1 MNNCAKIHIKKLFLT
16 LIVAFA
22 TVCGF
27 AQSINH
33 GRFNDYMFRGGDVV
47 LRGRFENYPQG
58 ETPQYVVA
66 NVMDYFSSQNQNQLL
81 KVNPDGTFCGA
92 VKLPHSQICFI
103 DASPHTII
111 TFLSVGDTLEWV
123 SKPDGSWMNDRSSM
137 FLELFT
143 ESLNAI
149 DKYYG
154 ISPYGDLSQPYMYS
168 KDGNRD
174 TIQWA
179 IERNID
185 IMELVIKDIR
195 RGRIELP
202 DSLSPLACEMV
213 KSNILFKGLSNIV
226 ELLET
231 WRFSSGSY
239 LVYDEKAG
247 EYEEVVKNTTAKPLD
262 LRRLRKFFIKHEK
275 DLFDNP
281 CVLFNSSTFWA
292 LFNSLRNT
300 IYAPLHHGK
309 TAYAPA
315 GAEQDVA
322 DYALWH
328 ILPREYRDGFLEKA
342 LPLSGDTLY
351 TQEEKIRQGFEKIHD
366 LYGISSSTFLSQMA
380 LTLYVF
386 GQHFEGV
393 DGDKYITEKAKAAM
407 PYITDPVVAHH
418 FLELYRKHVVAN
430 ESAVVLMLN
439 AFANEVAD
447 RVLSPY
453 KGNVMFLDFWSYGCG
468 PCRAGML
475 EQRELVEQLKGK
487 PVKFIYI
494 ASTEYDDV
502 EHSTQW
508 MREKGINGEALF
520 IDERD
525 WAALKGLFNFTG
537 TPHCVV
543 VDSRGFVHEVEYW
556 DIEKVKKKIA
566 ELID

>member
-1 MNNCAKIHIKKLFLT
+1 MKKLFLT
-16 LIVAFA
+16 LFLAFA
-22 TVCGF
+22 TVYCF
-27 AQSINH
+27 AQAIDH
-33 GRFNDYMFRGGDVV
+33 GQFNDYMFRGGDVV
-47 LRGRFENYPQG
+47 FKGRFENSSQS
-58 ETPQYVVA
+58 EMPQYVVA
-66 NVMDYFSSQNQNQLL
+66 NVMDYFSLQNQNQLV
-81 KVNPDGTFCGA
+81 KVNADGTFCGT

-111 TFLSVGDTLEWV
+111 PLLSVGDTLEAV
-123 SKPDGSWMNDRSSM
+123 FTPNDYVLNSRNNH
-137 FLELFT
+137 LADIFT
-143 ESLNAI
+143 ESQNEIYKRYA
-149 DKYYG
+149 D
-154 ISPYGDLSQPYMYS
+154 SPYGDLSQPYIYS

-185 IMELVIKDIR
+185 IMEQAIKDIR
-195 RGRIELP
+195 RGRIVLP

-231 WRFSSGSY
+231 WRFSSG
-239 LVYDEKAG
+239 
-247 EYEEVVKNTTAKPLD
+247 KPLD
-262 LRRLRKFFIKHEK
+262 LRKLKKFFKKYEK
-275 DLFDNP
+275 ELFDNP
-281 CVLFNSSTFWA
+281 CILYNSSTFWA

-300 IYAPLHHGK
+300 IYAPLYHGA
-309 TAYAPA
+309 TTYAPA

-351 TQEEKIRQGFEKIHD
+351 TQRDRIRQGFENIYD
-366 LYGISSSTFLSQMA
+366 MYGISSSTFLSQMA
-380 LTLYVF
+380 LTLYVY

-407 PYITDPVVAHH
+407 PFITHPVVAHH

-430 ESAVVLMLN
+430 ESAVIPMLN
-439 AFANEVAD
+439 AFANEVVD

-475 EQRELVEQLKGK
+475 EQRELVERMKGK

-508 MREKGINGEALF
+508 LKEKGINGEALF
-520 IDERD
+520 VDERD
-525 WAALKGLFNFTG
+525 WTALKGLFNFTG
-537 TPHCVV
+537 TPALVLI
-543 VDSRGFVHEVEYW
+543 DTNGFVHEASHDVNALEKE
-556 DIEKVKKKIA
+556 IE
-566 ELID
+566 ELLK

>member
-1 MNNCAKIHIKKLFLT
+1 MKKLILT
-16 LIVAFA
+16 LFLAFA

-27 AQSINH
+27 AQAIDH
-33 GRFNDYMFRGGDVV
+33 GQFNDYMFRGGDVV
-47 LRGRFENYPQG
+47 FKGRFENYSQS
-58 ETPQYVVA
+58 EMPQYVVA
-66 NVMDYFSSQNQNQLL
+66 NVMDYFSLQNQNQLV
-81 KVNPDGTFCGA
+81 KVNADGTFCGI

-103 DASPHTII
+103 DASPHTLIPL
-111 TFLSVGDTLEWV
+111 LSVGDTLEAV
-123 SKPDGSWMNDRSSM
+123 FTPNDYVLNSKNNYLADI
-137 FLELFT
+137 FT
-143 ESLNAI
+143 ESQNEI
-149 DKYYG
+149 NTYYG
-154 ISPYGDLSQPYMYS
+154 NSPYGDLSQPYVYS

-185 IMELVIKDIR
+185 IMEQTMKDIS
-195 RGRIELP
+195 RGKVELP

-213 KSNILFKGLSNIV
+213 KCNILFKGLSNIV
-226 ELLET
+226 ELLEA
-231 WRFSSGSY
+231 WRFSSG
-239 LVYDEKAG
+239 
-247 EYEEVVKNTTAKPLD
+247 KPLD
-262 LRRLRKFFIKHEK
+262 LRRLKKFFIKHEK

-281 CVLFNSSTFWA
+281 CILFNSSTFWA

-300 IYAPLHHGK
+300 IYAPLSHGA
-309 TAYAPA
+309 TTYAPA
-315 GAEQDVA
+315 GTEQDVA

-328 ILPREYRDGFLEKA
+328 ILPREYRDGFFEKA

-351 TQEEKIRQGFEKIHD
+351 TQRDRIRQGFEKIDD

-386 GQHFEGV
+386 GQHFDGV
-393 DGDKYITEKAKAAM
+393 DADKYITEKAKAAM
-407 PYITDPVVAHH
+407 PFITDPVVAHH
-418 FLELYRKHVVAN
+418 FLELYRKHVAAS
-430 ESAVVLMLN
+430 ESAVAPLLN

-475 EQRELVEQLKGK
+475 EQRELVERMKGK

-508 MREKGINGEALF
+508 LKEKGINGEALF
-520 IDERD
+520 VDERD
-525 WAALKGLFNFTG
+525 WTAFKGVFNFTG
-537 TPHCVV
+537 TPALVLI
-543 VDSRGFVHEVEYW
+543 DTNGFVHEASYDVNALE
-556 DIEKVKKKIA
+556 KKIE
-566 ELID
+566 ELLK

>member
-1 MNNCAKIHIKKLFLT
+1 MKKLFLT

-27 AQSINH
+27 AQVIDH
-33 GRFNDYMFRGGDVV
+33 GQFNDYMFRGGDVV
-47 LRGRFENYPQG
+47 FKGRFENYSQS
-58 ETPQYVVA
+58 EMPQYVVA
-66 NVMDYFSSQNQNQLL
+66 NVMDYFSLQNQNQLV
-81 KVNPDGTFCGA
+81 KVNADGTFCGT

-111 TFLSVGDTLEWV
+111 PLLSVGDTLEAV
-123 SKPDGSWMNDRSSM
+123 FTPNDYVLNSRNNH
-137 FLELFT
+137 LADIFT
-143 ESLNAI
+143 ESLNEVYKRYA
-149 DKYYG
+149 D
-154 ISPYGDLSQPYMYS
+154 SPYGDLSQPYIYS

-185 IMELVIKDIR
+185 IMEQAIKDIR
-195 RGRIELP
+195 RDRIMLP

-213 KSNILFKGLSNIV
+213 KSDILFKGLSNIV

-231 WRFSSGSY
+231 WRFSSG
-239 LVYDEKAG
+239 
-247 EYEEVVKNTTAKPLD
+247 KPLD
-262 LRRLRKFFIKHEK
+262 LRKLKKFFIKHEK

-300 IYAPLHHGK
+300 VYAPLYHGA
-309 TAYAPA
+309 TTYAPA
-315 GAEQDVA
+315 GTEQDVA

-342 LPLSGDTLY
+342 LPLSGDTLC
-351 TQEEKIRQGFEKIHD
+351 TQEDRIRQGFENIYD
-366 LYGISSSTFLSQMA
+366 MYGISSSTFLSQMA

-386 GQHFEGV
+386 GQHFDGV
-393 DGDKYITEKAKAAM
+393 DADNYITEKAKAAM
-407 PYITDPVVAHH
+407 PFITHPVVAHH

-430 ESAVVLMLN
+430 ESAVIPMLN

-447 RVLSPY
+447 RILSPY

-475 EQRELVEQLKGK
+475 EQRELVERMKGK

-494 ASTEYDDV
+494 ASTEYDDL

-508 MREKGINGEALF
+508 LKEKGINGEALF
-520 IDERD
+520 VDERD
-525 WAALKGLFNFTG
+525 WTALKGLFNFTG
-537 TPHCVV
+537 TPALVLIGR
-543 VDSRGFVHEVEYW
+543 DGFVHSASHDVNALEKE
-556 DIEKVKKKIA
+556 IE
-566 ELID
+566 ELLKW

>member
-1 MNNCAKIHIKKLFLT
+1 MKKLILT
-16 LIVAFA
+16 LVVAFA

-27 AQSINH
+27 AQVIDH
-33 GRFNDYMFRGGDVV
+33 GQFNDYMFRGGDVV
-47 LRGRFENYPQG
+47 FKGRFENYSQS
-58 ETPQYVVA
+58 EMPQYVVA
-66 NVMDYFSSQNQNQLL
+66 NVMDYFSLQNQNQLV
-81 KVNPDGTFCGA
+81 KVNADGTFCGI

-103 DASPHTII
+103 DASPQTII
-111 TFLSVGDTLEWV
+111 PLLSVGDTLEAV
-123 SKPDGSWMNDRSSM
+123 FTPNDYVLNSKNNYLADI
-137 FLELFT
+137 FT
-143 ESLNAI
+143 ESQNEIYKRYAN
-149 DKYYG
+149 
-154 ISPYGDLSQPYMYS
+154 SPYGDLSQPYIYS

-213 KSNILFKGLSNIV
+213 KSNILFKGLSIIV

-231 WRFSSGSY
+231 WRFSSGRS

-247 EYEEVVKNTTAKPLD
+247 EYKEVVKNTTAKPLD

-300 IYAPLHHGK
+300 IYAPLYHGAI
-309 TAYAPA
+309 TYAPA
-315 GAEQDVA
+315 GTEQDVA

-328 ILPREYRDGFLEKA
+328 ILPREYRDGCLEKA

-351 TQEEKIRQGFEKIHD
+351 TQRDRIRQGFENIYD
-366 LYGISSSTFLSQMA
+366 MYGISSSTFLSQMA
-380 LTLYVF
+380 LTLYVY

-407 PYITDPVVAHH
+407 PFITDPVVAHH
-418 FLELYRKHVVAN
+418 FLELYRKHAIAN
-430 ESAVVLMLN
+430 ENTVVPMLN

-475 EQRELVEQLKGK
+475 EQRELVERMKGK

-494 ASTEYDDV
+494 ASTEYDNV

-508 MREKGINGEALF
+508 LKEKGINGEALF
-520 IDERD
+520 VDERD
-525 WAALKGLFNFTG
+525 WTAFKGVFNFTG
-537 TPHCVV
+537 TPALVLIGR
-543 VDSRGFVHEVEYW
+543 DGFVHEASHDVNALE
-556 DIEKVKKKIA
+556 KKIE
-566 ELID
+566 ELLK

>member
-1 MNNCAKIHIKKLFLT
+1 MKPTKLLFAIT
-16 LIVAFA
+16 MAFA

-27 AQSINH
+27 AQAIDH
-33 GRFNDYMFRGGDVV
+33 GQFNDYMFRGGDVV
-47 LRGRFENYPQG
+47 FKGRFENYSQG
-58 ETPQYVVA
+58 EMPQYVVA
-66 NVMDYFSSQNQNQLL
+66 NVMDYFSLQNQNQLV
-81 KVNPDGTFCGA
+81 KVNADGTFCGT

-111 TFLSVGDTLEWV
+111 PLLSVGDTLEAV
-123 SKPDGSWMNDRSSM
+123 FTPNDYVLNSRNNH
-137 FLELFT
+137 LADIFT
-143 ESLNAI
+143 ESLNEIYKRYA
-149 DKYYG
+149 D
-154 ISPYGDLSQPYMYS
+154 SPYGDLSQPYIYS

-185 IMELVIKDIR
+185 IMEQAIKDIR
-195 RGRIELP
+195 RGRIVIP

-231 WRFSSGSY
+231 WRFSSG
-239 LVYDEKAG
+239 
-247 EYEEVVKNTTAKPLD
+247 KPLD
-262 LRRLRKFFIKHEK
+262 LSRLRKFFKKYEK
-275 DLFDNP
+275 ELFDNP
-281 CVLFNSSTFWA
+281 SILYNSSTFWA

-300 IYAPLHHGK
+300 VYAPLYHGA
-309 TAYAPA
+309 TTYAPA

-351 TQEEKIRQGFEKIHD
+351 TQEDRIRQGFEKIYEM
-366 LYGISSSTFLSQMA
+366 YGVSSSSFLSQMA
-380 LTLYVF
+380 LTLYVY

-407 PYITDPVVAHH
+407 PFITHPVVAHH

-430 ESAVVLMLN
+430 ESAVIPMLN

-475 EQRELVEQLKGK
+475 EQRELVERMKGK

-494 ASTEYDDV
+494 ASTEYDNV

-508 MREKGINGEALF
+508 LKEKGINGEALF
-520 IDERD
+520 VDERD
-525 WAALKGLFNFTG
+525 WTALKGLFNFTG
-537 TPHCVV
+537 TPALVLIGR
-543 VDSRGFVHEVEYW
+543 DGFVHDASHDVNALEKE
-556 DIEKVKKKIA
+556 IE
-566 ELID
+566 ELLK

>member
-1 MNNCAKIHIKKLFLT
+1 MKKLFLT
-16 LIVAFA
+16 LIVAFT
-22 TVCGF
+22 TVYGF
-27 AQSINH
+27 AQAIDH
-33 GRFNDYMFRGGDVV
+33 GQFNDYMFRGGDVV
-47 LRGRFENYPQG
+47 FKGRFENYSQS
-58 ETPQYVVA
+58 EMPQYVVA
-66 NVMDYFSSQNQNQLL
+66 NVMDYFSLQNQNQLV
-81 KVNPDGTFCGA
+81 KVNADGTFCGI

-111 TFLSVGDTLEWV
+111 PLLSVGDTLEAV
-123 SKPDGSWMNDRSSM
+123 FTPDDYVLNSKNNYLADI
-137 FLELFT
+137 FT
-143 ESLNAI
+143 ESQNEI
-149 DKYYG
+149 NTYYG
-154 ISPYGDLSQPYMYS
+154 NSPYGDLSQPYVYS

-185 IMELVIKDIR
+185 IMEQAMKDIS
-195 RGRIELP
+195 RGKVELP

-226 ELLET
+226 ELLEA
-231 WRFSSGSY
+231 WRFSS
-239 LVYDEKAG
+239 D
-247 EYEEVVKNTTAKPLD
+247 KPLD

-275 DLFDNP
+275 ALFDNP
-281 CVLFNSSTFWA
+281 CILFNSSTFWA

-300 IYAPLHHGK
+300 IYVPLYHGA

-315 GAEQDVA
+315 GTEQDVA
-322 DYALWH
+322 DYALCH

-351 TQEEKIRQGFEKIHD
+351 TQRDRIRQGFENIYD
-366 LYGISSSTFLSQMA
+366 MYGISSSTFLSQMA

-386 GQHFEGV
+386 GQHFDGV
-393 DGDKYITEKAKAAM
+393 DADKYITEKAKAAM
-407 PYITDPVVAHH
+407 PFITDPVVAHH
-418 FLELYRKHVVAN
+418 FLELYRKHAIAN
-430 ESAVVLMLN
+430 ENTVVPMLN

-475 EQRELVEQLKGK
+475 EQRELVERMKGK

-508 MREKGINGEALF
+508 LKEKGINGEALF
-520 IDERD
+520 VDERD
-525 WAALKGLFNFTG
+525 WTAFKGVFNFTG
-537 TPHCVV
+537 TPALVLI
-543 VDSRGFVHEVEYW
+543 DTNGFVHEASHDVNALEKE
-556 DIEKVKKKIA
+556 IE
-566 ELID
+566 ELLK

>member
-1 MNNCAKIHIKKLFLT
+1 MKKLFLT

-22 TVCGF
+22 TLCGF
-27 AQSINH
+27 AQVIDH
-33 GRFNDYMFRGGDVV
+33 GQFNDYMFRSGDVV
-47 LRGRFENYPQG
+47 FKGRFENYSQS
-58 ETPQYVVA
+58 EMPQYVVA
-66 NVMDYFSSQNQNQLL
+66 NVMDYFSLQNQNQLV
-81 KVNPDGTFCGA
+81 KVNADGTFCGT

-111 TFLSVGDTLEWV
+111 PLLSVGDTLEAV
-123 SKPDGSWMNDRSSM
+123 FTPDDYVLNSKNNYLADI
-137 FLELFT
+137 FT
-143 ESLNAI
+143 ESQNEIYKRYA
-149 DKYYG
+149 D
-154 ISPYGDLSQPYMYS
+154 SPYGDLSQPYVYS
-168 KDGNRD
+168 KDENRD

-185 IMELVIKDIR
+185 IMEQAIKDIR
-195 RGRIELP
+195 RGRIVLP

-213 KSNILFKGLSNIV
+213 KCNILFKGLSNIV
-226 ELLET
+226 ELLEA
-231 WRFSSGSY
+231 WRFSSG
-239 LVYDEKAG
+239 
-247 EYEEVVKNTTAKPLD
+247 KPLD

-275 DLFDNP
+275 VLFDNP
-281 CVLFNSSTFWA
+281 CILFNSSTFWA

-300 IYAPLHHGK
+300 IYVPLYHG
-309 TAYAPA
+309 AISYAPA
-315 GAEQDVA
+315 GTEQDVA

-328 ILPREYRDGFLEKA
+328 ILPREYRDGFFEKA

-351 TQEEKIRQGFEKIHD
+351 TQRDRIRQGFEKIDD

-386 GQHFEGV
+386 GQHFDGV

-407 PYITDPVVAHH
+407 PFITDPVVAHH
-418 FLELYRKHVVAN
+418 FLELYRKHVAAS
-430 ESAVVLMLN
+430 ESAVAPRLN

-475 EQRELVEQLKGK
+475 EQRELVERMKGK

-508 MREKGINGEALF
+508 LKEKGINGEALF
-520 IDERD
+520 VDERD
-525 WAALKGLFNFTG
+525 WTAFKGVFNFTG
-537 TPHCVV
+537 TPALVLI
-543 VDSRGFVHEVEYW
+543 DTNGFVHEASYDVNALEKE
-556 DIEKVKKKIA
+556 IE
-566 ELID
+566 ELLK

>member
-1 MNNCAKIHIKKLFLT
+1 MKKLVLT
-16 LIVAFA
+16 LIVAFT

-27 AQSINH
+27 AQVIDH
-33 GRFNDYMFRGGDVV
+33 GQFNDYMFRGGDVV
-47 LRGRFENYPQG
+47 FKGRFENYSQS
-58 ETPQYVVA
+58 EMPQYVVA
-66 NVMDYFSSQNQNQLL
+66 NVMDYFSLQNQNQLV
-81 KVNPDGTFCGA
+81 KVNADGTFCGT

-111 TFLSVGDTLEWV
+111 PLLSVGDTLEAV
-123 SKPDGSWMNDRSSM
+123 FTPNDYVLNSRNNH
-137 FLELFT
+137 LADIFT
-143 ESLNAI
+143 ESLNEIYKRYA
-149 DKYYG
+149 D
-154 ISPYGDLSQPYMYS
+154 SPYGDLSQPYIYS

-185 IMELVIKDIR
+185 IMEQAIKDIR
-195 RGRIELP
+195 RDRIMLP

-231 WRFSSGSY
+231 WRFSSG
-239 LVYDEKAG
+239 
-247 EYEEVVKNTTAKPLD
+247 KPLD
-262 LRRLRKFFIKHEK
+262 LSRLRKFFKKYEK
-275 DLFDNP
+275 ELFDNP
-281 CVLFNSSTFWA
+281 SILYNSSTFWA

-300 IYAPLHHGK
+300 VYAPLYHGA
-309 TAYAPA
+309 TTYAPA

-351 TQEEKIRQGFEKIHD
+351 TQENKIRQGFEKVYE
-366 LYGISSSTFLSQMA
+366 LYGVSSSSFLSQMA
-380 LTLYVF
+380 LTLYVY

-407 PYITDPVVAHH
+407 PFITHPVVTHH
-418 FLELYRKHVVAN
+418 FLELYRKHAIAN
-430 ESAVVLMLN
+430 ENTVVPMLN

-447 RVLSPY
+447 RILSPY
-453 KGNVMFLDFWSYGCG
+453 KGNIMFLDFWSYGCG

-475 EQRELVEQLKGK
+475 EQRELVERMKGK

-494 ASTEYDDV
+494 ASTEYDNV

-508 MREKGINGEALF
+508 LKEKGINGEALF
-520 IDERD
+520 VDERD
-525 WAALKGLFNFTG
+525 WTALKGLFNFTG
-537 TPHCVV
+537 TPALVLIGR
-543 VDSRGFVHEVEYW
+543 DGFVHDASHDVNALEKE
-556 DIEKVKKKIA
+556 IE
-566 ELID
+566 ELLK

>member
-1 MNNCAKIHIKKLFLT
+1 MKNLFLA

-27 AQSINH
+27 AQVIDH
-33 GRFNDYMFRGGDVV
+33 GQFNDYMFRGGDVV
-47 LRGRFENYPQG
+47 FKGRFENYSQS
-58 ETPQYVVA
+58 EMPQYVVA
-66 NVMDYFSSQNQNQLL
+66 NVMDYFSLQNQNQLV
-81 KVNPDGTFCGA
+81 KVNADGTFCGT

-111 TFLSVGDTLEWV
+111 PLLSVGDTLEAV
-123 SKPDGSWMNDRSSM
+123 FTPNDYVLNSRNNH
-137 FLELFT
+137 LADIFT
-143 ESLNAI
+143 ESLNEVYKRYA
-149 DKYYG
+149 D
-154 ISPYGDLSQPYMYS
+154 SPYGDLSQPYIYS

-231 WRFSSGSY
+231 WRFSSG
-239 LVYDEKAG
+239 
-247 EYEEVVKNTTAKPLD
+247 KPLD
-262 LRRLRKFFIKHEK
+262 LSRLRKFFKKYEK
-275 DLFDNP
+275 ELFDNP
-281 CVLFNSSTFWA
+281 SILYNSSTFWA

-300 IYAPLHHGK
+300 VYAPLYHGA
-309 TAYAPA
+309 TTYAPA

-351 TQEEKIRQGFEKIHD
+351 TQEDRIRQGFENIYD
-366 LYGISSSTFLSQMA
+366 MYGISSSTFLSQMA

-386 GQHFEGV
+386 GQHFDGV
-393 DGDKYITEKAKAAM
+393 DADNYITEKAKATM
-407 PYITDPVVAHH
+407 PFITHPVVVHH

-430 ESAVVLMLN
+430 ENTVVPMLN

-475 EQRELVEQLKGK
+475 EQRELVERMKGK

-494 ASTEYDDV
+494 ASTEYDDL

-508 MREKGINGEALF
+508 LKEKGINGEALF
-520 IDERD
+520 VDERD
-525 WAALKGLFNFTG
+525 WTALKGLFNFTG
-537 TPHCVV
+537 TPALVLIGR
-543 VDSRGFVHEVEYW
+543 DGFVHDASHDVNALEKE
-556 DIEKVKKKIA
+556 IE
-566 ELID
+566 ELLK

>member
-1 MNNCAKIHIKKLFLT
+1 MKILFLT
-16 LIVAFA
+16 LIVALA

-27 AQSINH
+27 AQVIDH
-33 GRFNDYMFRGGDVV
+33 GQFNDYMFRGGDVV
-47 LRGRFENYPQG
+47 LIGRFENYSQS
-58 ETPQYVVA
+58 EMPQYVVA
-66 NVMDYFSSQNQNQLL
+66 NVMDYFSLQNQNQLV
-81 KVNPDGTFCGA
+81 KVNADGTFCGT

-111 TFLSVGDTLEWV
+111 PLLSVGDTLEAV
-123 SKPDGSWMNDRSSM
+123 FTPNDYVLNSRNNH
-137 FLELFT
+137 LADIFT
-143 ESLNAI
+143 ESLNEVYKRYA
-149 DKYYG
+149 D
-154 ISPYGDLSQPYMYS
+154 SPYGDLSQPYIYS

-185 IMELVIKDIR
+185 IMEQAIKDIR
-195 RGRIELP
+195 RGRIVIP

-213 KSNILFKGLSNIV
+213 KSNMLFKGLSNIV

-231 WRFSSGSY
+231 WRFSSG
-239 LVYDEKAG
+239 
-247 EYEEVVKNTTAKPLD
+247 KPLD
-262 LRRLRKFFIKHEK
+262 ISRLRKFFKKYEK
-275 DLFDNP
+275 ELFDNP
-281 CVLFNSSTFWA
+281 SILYNSSTFWA

-300 IYAPLHHGK
+300 VYAPLYHGA
-309 TAYAPA
+309 TTYAPA

-351 TQEEKIRQGFEKIHD
+351 TQEDRIRQGFENIYD
-366 LYGISSSTFLSQMA
+366 MYGISSSTFLSQMA

-386 GQHFEGV
+386 GQHFDGV
-393 DGDKYITEKAKAAM
+393 DADNYITEKAKAAM
-407 PYITDPVVAHH
+407 PFITHPVVAHH

-430 ESAVVLMLN
+430 ESAVIPMLN

-475 EQRELVEQLKGK
+475 EQRELVERMKGK

-494 ASTEYDDV
+494 ASTEYDDL

-508 MREKGINGEALF
+508 LKEKGINGEALF
-520 IDERD
+520 VDERD
-525 WAALKGLFNFTG
+525 WTALKGLFNFTG
-537 TPHCVV
+537 TPALVLIGR
-543 VDSRGFVHEVEYW
+543 DGFVHSASHDVSALEKE
-556 DIEKVKKKIA
+556 IE
-566 ELID
+566 ELLKW

>member
-1 MNNCAKIHIKKLFLT
+1 MKKLFST

-22 TVCGF
+22 TISGF
-27 AQSINH
+27 AQVIDH
-33 GRFNDYMFRGGDVV
+33 GQFNDYMFRGGNVV
-47 LRGRFENYPQG
+47 LKGRFENYSQS
-58 ETPQYVVA
+58 EMPQYVVA
-66 NVMDYFSSQNQNQLL
+66 NVMDYFSLQNQNQLV
-81 KVNPDGTFCGA
+81 KVNADGTFCGT

-111 TFLSVGDTLEWV
+111 PLLSVGDTLEAV
-123 SKPDGSWMNDRSSM
+123 FTPNDYVLNSRNNH
-137 FLELFT
+137 LADIFT
-143 ESLNAI
+143 ESLNEIYKRYA
-149 DKYYG
+149 D
-154 ISPYGDLSQPYMYS
+154 SPYGDLSQPYIYS

-185 IMELVIKDIR
+185 IMEQAIKDIR
-195 RGRIELP
+195 RGRIVIP

-231 WRFSSGSY
+231 WRFSSG
-239 LVYDEKAG
+239 
-247 EYEEVVKNTTAKPLD
+247 KPLD
-262 LRRLRKFFIKHEK
+262 LSRLRKFFIKHEK

-300 IYAPLHHGK
+300 IYAPLYHGA
-309 TAYAPA
+309 TTYAPA

-322 DYALWH
+322 DYALWY

-351 TQEEKIRQGFEKIHD
+351 TQEDKIRQGFEKIYEM
-366 LYGISSSTFLSQMA
+366 YGVSSSSFLSQMA
-380 LTLYVF
+380 LTLYVY

-407 PYITDPVVAHH
+407 PFITDPVVAHH
-418 FLELYRKHVVAN
+418 FLELHRKHVVAN
-430 ESAVVLMLN
+430 ENTVVPMLN

-453 KGNVMFLDFWSYGCG
+453 KGNVLFLDFWSYGCG

-475 EQRELVEQLKGK
+475 EQRELVERMKGK

-508 MREKGINGEALF
+508 LKEKGINGEALF
-520 IDERD
+520 VDERD
-525 WAALKGLFNFTG
+525 WTALKGLFNFTG
-537 TPHCVV
+537 TPALVLIGR
-543 VDSRGFVHEVEYW
+543 DGFVHSASHDVNALEKE
-556 DIEKVKKKIA
+556 IE
-566 ELID
+566 ELLK

>member
-1 MNNCAKIHIKKLFLT
+1 MKKLFLT
-16 LIVAFA
+16 LVVAFA

-27 AQSINH
+27 AQVIDH
-33 GRFNDYMFRGGDVV
+33 GQFNDYMFRGGDIVFK
-47 LRGRFENYPQG
+47 GRFENYSQS
-58 ETPQYVVA
+58 EMPQYVVA
-66 NVMDYFSSQNQNQLL
+66 NVMDYFSLQNQNQLV
-81 KVNPDGTFCGA
+81 KVNADGTFCGI

-111 TFLSVGDTLEWV
+111 PLLSVGDTLEAV
-123 SKPDGSWMNDRSSM
+123 FTPDDYVLNSRNNHLADI
-137 FLELFT
+137 FT
-143 ESLNAI
+143 ESQNEI
-149 DKYYG
+149 NTYYG
-154 ISPYGDLSQPYMYS
+154 NSPYGDLSQPYVYS

-185 IMELVIKDIR
+185 IMEQAIKDIR
-195 RGRIELP
+195 RGRIVIP

-231 WRFSSGSY
+231 WRFSSG
-239 LVYDEKAG
+239 
-247 EYEEVVKNTTAKPLD
+247 KPLD
-262 LRRLRKFFIKHEK
+262 LRKLKKFFIKHEK

-300 IYAPLHHGK
+300 IYAPLYHGV
-309 TAYAPA
+309 TTYAPA

-351 TQEEKIRQGFEKIHD
+351 TQENKIRQGFEKVYE
-366 LYGISSSTFLSQMA
+366 LYGVSSSSFLSQMA

-386 GQHFEGV
+386 GQHFDGV

-407 PYITDPVVAHH
+407 PFITDPVVAHH
-418 FLELYRKHVVAN
+418 FLELYRKHAIAN
-430 ESAVVLMLN
+430 ENTVVPMLN

-447 RVLSPY
+447 RILSPY
-453 KGNVMFLDFWSYGCG
+453 KGNIMFLDFWSYGCG

-475 EQRELVEQLKGK
+475 EQRELVERMKGK

-508 MREKGINGEALF
+508 LKEKGINGEALF
-520 IDERD
+520 VDERD
-525 WAALKGLFNFTG
+525 WTAFKGIFNFTG
-537 TPHCVV
+537 TPALVLI
-543 VDSRGFVHEVEYW
+543 DTNGFVHEASHDVNALEKE
-556 DIEKVKKKIA
+556 IE
-566 ELID
+566 ELLK

>member
-1 MNNCAKIHIKKLFLT
+1 MKKLILT
-16 LIVAFA
+16 LVVAFA
-22 TVCGF
+22 SVCGF
-27 AQSINH
+27 AQVIDY
-33 GRFNDYMFRGGDVV
+33 GQFNDYMFRGGDVV
-47 LRGRFENYPQG
+47 FKGRFENYSQS
-58 ETPQYVVA
+58 EMPQYVVA
-66 NVMDYFSSQNQNQLL
+66 NVMDYFSLQNQNQLV
-81 KVNPDGTFCGA
+81 KVNADGTFCGI

-103 DASPHTII
+103 DASPHTLISL
-111 TFLSVGDTLEWV
+111 LSVGDTLEAV
-123 SKPDGSWMNDRSSM
+123 FTPDDYVLNSRNNHLADI
-137 FLELFT
+137 FT
-143 ESLNAI
+143 ESQNEIYKRYA
-149 DKYYG
+149 D
-154 ISPYGDLSQPYMYS
+154 SSYGDLSQPYVYS
-168 KDGNRD
+168 KDENRD

-185 IMELVIKDIR
+185 IMEQAIKDIR
-195 RGRIELP
+195 RGRIVLP

-226 ELLET
+226 ELLEA
-231 WRFSSGSY
+231 WRFSSG
-239 LVYDEKAG
+239 
-247 EYEEVVKNTTAKPLD
+247 KPLD
-262 LRRLRKFFIKHEK
+262 LRKLRKFFIKHEK

-281 CVLFNSSTFWA
+281 CILFNSSTFWA

-300 IYAPLHHGK
+300 IYVPLYHGA
-309 TAYAPA
+309 TSYAPA
-315 GAEQDVA
+315 GTEQDVA

-351 TQEEKIRQGFEKIHD
+351 TQRDRIRQGFEEIDD

-386 GQHFEGV
+386 GQHFDGV
-393 DGDKYITEKAKAAM
+393 DADKYITEKAKAAM
-407 PYITDPVVAHH
+407 PFITDPVVAHH
-418 FLELYRKHVVAN
+418 FLELYRKHVAASESVVAPR
-430 ESAVVLMLN
+430 LN

-475 EQRELVEQLKGK
+475 EQRELVERMKGK

-508 MREKGINGEALF
+508 LKEKSINGEALF
-520 IDERD
+520 VDERD
-525 WAALKGLFNFTG
+525 WTAFKGVFNFTG
-537 TPHCVV
+537 TPALVLIGR
-543 VDSRGFVHEVEYW
+543 DGFVHEASHDVNALE
-556 DIEKVKKKIA
+556 KKIE
-566 ELID
+566 ELLK

>member
-1 MNNCAKIHIKKLFLT
+1 MVMKKLFLT
-16 LIVAFA
+16 LIFAFA

-27 AQSINH
+27 AQAIDH
-33 GRFNDYMFRGGDVV
+33 GQFNDYMFRGGDVV
-47 LRGRFENYPQG
+47 FKGRFENYSQS
-58 ETPQYVVA
+58 EMPQYVVA
-66 NVMDYFSSQNQNQLL
+66 NVMDYFSLQNQNQLV
-81 KVNPDGTFCGA
+81 KVNADGTFCGT

-111 TFLSVGDTLEWV
+111 PLLSVGDTLEAV
-123 SKPDGSWMNDRSSM
+123 FTPNDYVLNSRNNH
-137 FLELFT
+137 LADIFT
-143 ESLNAI
+143 ESQNEI
-149 DKYYG
+149 NKHYG
-154 ISPYGDLSQPYMYS
+154 NSPYGDLSQPYIYS

-185 IMELVIKDIR
+185 IMEQAIKDIR
-195 RGRIELP
+195 RGRIVIP

-231 WRFSSGSY
+231 WRFSSG
-239 LVYDEKAG
+239 
-247 EYEEVVKNTTAKPLD
+247 KPLD
-262 LRRLRKFFIKHEK
+262 LSRLRKFFKKYEK
-275 DLFDNP
+275 ELFDNP
-281 CVLFNSSTFWA
+281 SILYNSSTFWA

-300 IYAPLHHGK
+300 VYAPLYHGA
-309 TAYAPA
+309 TTYAPA

-351 TQEEKIRQGFEKIHD
+351 TQEDRIRQGFENIYD
-366 LYGISSSTFLSQMA
+366 MYGISSSTFLSQMA

-386 GQHFEGV
+386 GQHFDGV
-393 DGDKYITEKAKAAM
+393 DADNYITEKAKAAM
-407 PYITDPVVAHH
+407 PFITDPVVAHH
-418 FLELYRKHVVAN
+418 FLELYRKHVAAN
-430 ESAVVLMLN
+430 ENTVVPMLN
-439 AFANEVAD
+439 AFANEVTD

-475 EQRELVEQLKGK
+475 EQRELVERMKGK

-508 MREKGINGEALF
+508 LKEKGINGEALF
-520 IDERD
+520 VDERD
-525 WAALKGLFNFTG
+525 WTALKGLFNFTG
-537 TPHCVV
+537 TPAHVLIGR
-543 VDSRGFVHEVEYW
+543 DGFVHDASHDVNALEKE
-556 DIEKVKKKIA
+556 IE
-566 ELID
+566 ELLK

>member
-1 MNNCAKIHIKKLFLT
+1 MKKLFLT

-22 TVCGF
+22 TLCGF
-27 AQSINH
+27 AQAIDH
-33 GRFNDYMFRGGDVV
+33 GQFNDYMFRGGDVV
-47 LRGRFENYPQG
+47 FKGRFENYSQS
-58 ETPQYVVA
+58 EMPQYVVA
-66 NVMDYFSSQNQNQLL
+66 SVMDYFSLQNQNQLV
-81 KVNPDGTFCGA
+81 KVNADGTFCGI

-111 TFLSVGDTLEWV
+111 PLLSVGDTLEAV
-123 SKPDGSWMNDRSSM
+123 FTPDDYVLNSKNNYLADI
-137 FLELFT
+137 FT
-143 ESLNAI
+143 ESQNEI
-149 DKYYG
+149 NTYYAD
-154 ISPYGDLSQPYMYS
+154 SPYGDLSQPYVYS

-185 IMELVIKDIR
+185 IMEQTMKDIS
-195 RGRIELP
+195 RGKVELP

-213 KSNILFKGLSNIV
+213 KCNILFKGLSNIV
-226 ELLET
+226 ELLEA
-231 WRFSSGSY
+231 WRFSSG
-239 LVYDEKAG
+239 
-247 EYEEVVKNTTAKPLD
+247 KPLD
-262 LRRLRKFFIKHEK
+262 LRKLKKFFIKHEK

-281 CVLFNSSTFWA
+281 CILFNSSTFWA

-300 IYAPLHHGK
+300 IYVPLYHG
-309 TAYAPA
+309 AISYAPA
-315 GAEQDVA
+315 GTEQDVA

-328 ILPREYRDGFLEKA
+328 ILPREYRDGFFEKA

-351 TQEEKIRQGFEKIHD
+351 TQRDRIRQGFEKIDD

-386 GQHFEGV
+386 GQHFDGV

-407 PYITDPVVAHH
+407 PFITDPVVAHH
-418 FLELYRKHVVAN
+418 FLELYRKHVAAS
-430 ESAVVLMLN
+430 ESAVAPRLN

-475 EQRELVEQLKGK
+475 EQRELVERMKGK

-508 MREKGINGEALF
+508 LKEKGINGEALF
-520 IDERD
+520 VDERD
-525 WAALKGLFNFTG
+525 WTAFKGVFNFTG
-537 TPHCVV
+537 TPALVLIGR
-543 VDSRGFVHEVEYW
+543 DGFVHEASYDVNALEKE
-556 DIEKVKKKIA
+556 IE
-566 ELID
+566 ELLK

>member
-1 MNNCAKIHIKKLFLT
+1 MKKLFLT
-16 LIVAFA
+16 LFLAFA
-22 TVCGF
+22 TVYCF
-27 AQSINH
+27 AQAIDH
-33 GRFNDYMFRGGDVV
+33 GQFNDYMFRGGDVV
-47 LRGRFENYPQG
+47 FKGRFENYSQS
-58 ETPQYVVA
+58 EMPQYVVA
-66 NVMDYFSSQNQNQLL
+66 NVMDYFSLQNQNQLV
-81 KVNPDGTFCGA
+81 KVNADGTFCGT

-103 DASPHTII
+103 DASPHTLIPL
-111 TFLSVGDTLEWV
+111 LSVGDTLEAV
-123 SKPDGSWMNDRSSM
+123 FTPNDYVLNSKNNYLADI
-137 FLELFT
+137 FT
-143 ESLNAI
+143 ESQNEIYKRYA
-149 DKYYG
+149 D
-154 ISPYGDLSQPYMYS
+154 SPYGDFSQPYVYS

-185 IMELVIKDIR
+185 IMEQTMKDIS
-195 RGRIELP
+195 RGKVELP
-202 DSLSPLACEMV
+202 DFLSPLACEMV

-226 ELLET
+226 ELLEA
-231 WRFSSGSY
+231 WRFSS
-239 LVYDEKAG
+239 D
-247 EYEEVVKNTTAKPLD
+247 KPLD
-262 LRRLRKFFIKHEK
+262 LRKLKKFFIKHEK

-281 CVLFNSSTFWA
+281 CILFNSSTFWA

-300 IYAPLHHGK
+300 IYAPLYHGA
-309 TAYAPA
+309 TSYAPA
-315 GAEQDVA
+315 GTEQDVA
-322 DYALWH
+322 DYALCH

-351 TQEEKIRQGFEKIHD
+351 TQRDRIRQGFEKIDD

-386 GQHFEGV
+386 GQHFDGV

-407 PYITDPVVAHH
+407 PFITDPVVAHH
-418 FLELYRKHVVAN
+418 FLELYRKHVAAS
-430 ESAVVLMLN
+430 ESAVAPRLN

-475 EQRELVEQLKGK
+475 EQRELVERMKGK

-508 MREKGINGEALF
+508 LKEKGINGEALF
-520 IDERD
+520 VDERD
-525 WAALKGLFNFTG
+525 WTAFKGVFNFTG
-537 TPHCVV
+537 TPALVLI
-543 VDSRGFVHEVEYW
+543 DTNGFVHEASHDVNALEKE
-556 DIEKVKKKIA
+556 IE
-566 ELID
+566 ELLK

>member
-1 MNNCAKIHIKKLFLT
+1 MKKRLLT
-16 LIVAFA
+16 LLFAFA

-27 AQSINH
+27 AQTIDH
-33 GRFNDYMFRGGDVV
+33 GQFGDYMFRGGGVV
-47 LRGRFENYPQG
+47 FKGRFENYSQS
-58 ETPQYVVA
+58 EVPQYVVA
-66 NVMDYFSSQNQNQLL
+66 NVMDYFSLQNQNQLV
-81 KVNPDGTFCGA
+81 KVNADGTFCGT

-111 TFLSVGDTLEWV
+111 PLLSVGDTLEAV
-123 SKPDGSWMNDRSSM
+123 FTPNDYVLNSRNNH
-137 FLELFT
+137 LADIFT
-143 ESLNAI
+143 ESQNEIYKRYA
-149 DKYYG
+149 D
-154 ISPYGDLSQPYMYS
+154 SPYGDLSQPYIYS

-185 IMELVIKDIR
+185 IMEQAIKDIR
-195 RGRIELP
+195 RDRIMLP

-231 WRFSSGSY
+231 WRFSSG
-239 LVYDEKAG
+239 
-247 EYEEVVKNTTAKPLD
+247 KPLD
-262 LRRLRKFFIKHEK
+262 LRKLKKFFKKYEK
-275 DLFDNP
+275 ELFDNP
-281 CVLFNSSTFWA
+281 SILYNSSTFWA

-300 IYAPLHHGK
+300 IYAPLYHGA

-315 GAEQDVA
+315 GTEQDVA

-328 ILPREYRDGFLEKA
+328 ILPREYRDGFFDKA

-351 TQEEKIRQGFEKIHD
+351 TQEDKIRQGFEKIYEM
-366 LYGISSSTFLSQMA
+366 YGVSSSSFLSQMA

-386 GQHFEGV
+386 GQHFDGV

-407 PYITDPVVAHH
+407 PFITDPVVAHH
-418 FLELYRKHVVAN
+418 FLELYRKHVAAS
-430 ESAVVLMLN
+430 ESAVAPRLN

-475 EQRELVEQLKGK
+475 EQRELVERMKGK

-508 MREKGINGEALF
+508 LKEKGINGEALF
-520 IDERD
+520 VDERD
-525 WAALKGLFNFTG
+525 WSTLKGLFNFTG
-537 TPHCVV
+537 TPALVLIGR
-543 VDSRGFVHEVEYW
+543 DGFVHDASHDVNALEEE
-556 DIEKVKKKIA
+556 IE
-566 ELID
+566 ELLK

>member
-1 MNNCAKIHIKKLFLT
+1 MKRLFIS
-16 LIVAFA
+16 LILAFA

-27 AQSINH
+27 AQVIDYEQ
-33 GRFNDYMFRGGDVV
+33 FNEYQFRGGDAV
-47 LRGRFENYPQG
+47 LKGRFENYSQG
-58 ETPQYVVA
+58 ETPQYVTV
-66 NVMDYFSSQNQNQLL
+66 NVMDYFSLQNQNQLVR
-81 KVNPDGTFCGA
+81 VNDDGTFCGT
-92 VKLPHSQICFI
+92 VILPHSQICFI

-111 TFLSVGDTLEWV
+111 PFLSAGDTLEMV
-123 SKPDGSWMNDRSSM
+123 LTSDEYVLDCKNYLADIFP
-137 FLELFT
+137 
-143 ESLNAI
+143 ESQNEIYKRYAN
-149 DKYYG
+149 
-154 ISPYGDLSQPYMYS
+154 SPYGDLSQPYIYS

-185 IMELVIKDIR
+185 IMEQVIKDIR
-195 RGRIELP
+195 RGKIELP
-202 DSLSPLACEMV
+202 DSLLPLESEMV
-213 KSNILFKGLSNIV
+213 KCDILFKGFVNVV
-226 ELLET
+226 ELLER
-231 WRFSSGSY
+231 WRFSSGSS
-239 LVYDEKAG
+239 LVYDEAAG
-247 EYEEVVKNTTAKPLD
+247 EYKEIVKSATAKSLD
-262 LRRLRKFFIKHEK
+262 LRRLRKFFMKHEK

-281 CVLFNSSTFWA
+281 CILYNSSAFWA
-292 LFNSLRNT
+292 LFNTLRNT
-300 IYAPLHHGK
+300 IYAPLYHGA

-328 ILPREYRDGFLEKA
+328 ILPREYRDGFFEKA

-351 TQEEKIRQGFEKIHD
+351 TQENKIRQGFEKIYE
-366 LYGISSSTFLSQMA
+366 LYGVSSSTFLSQMA

-393 DGDKYITEKAKAAM
+393 DADKYISEKAKAAI

-430 ESAVVLMLN
+430 ESAVVPMLN

-453 KGNVMFLDFWSYGCG
+453 KGNVLFLDFWSYGCG
-468 PCRAGML
+468 PCRVGML
-475 EQRELVEQLKGK
+475 EQRELVERMKGK

-525 WAALKGLFNFTG
+525 WTALKGLFNFTG
-537 TPHCVV
+537 TPALVLI
-543 VDSRGFVHEVEYW
+543 DTNGFVHSASHDVNALEKE
-556 DIEKVKKKIA
+556 IE
-566 ELID
+566 ELLK

>member
-1 MNNCAKIHIKKLFLT
+1 MKKLFLT
-16 LIVAFA
+16 LFLAFA
-22 TVCGF
+22 TVYCF
-27 AQSINH
+27 AQAIDH
-33 GRFNDYMFRGGDVV
+33 GQFNDYMFRGGDVV
-47 LRGRFENYPQG
+47 FKGRFENSSQS
-58 ETPQYVVA
+58 EMPQYVVA
-66 NVMDYFSSQNQNQLL
+66 NVMDYFSLQNQNQLV
-81 KVNPDGTFCGA
+81 KVNADGTFCGI

-103 DASPHTII
+103 DASPHTLIPL
-111 TFLSVGDTLEWV
+111 LSVGDTLEAV
-123 SKPDGSWMNDRSSM
+123 FTPDDYVLNSRNNHLADI
-137 FLELFT
+137 FT
-143 ESLNAI
+143 ESQNEIYKRYA
-149 DKYYG
+149 D
-154 ISPYGDLSQPYMYS
+154 SPYGDLSQPYIYS

-185 IMELVIKDIR
+185 IMEQAIKDIR
-195 RGRIELP
+195 RDRIVLP

-231 WRFSSGSY
+231 WRFSSG
-239 LVYDEKAG
+239 
-247 EYEEVVKNTTAKPLD
+247 KPLD
-262 LRRLRKFFIKHEK
+262 LRKLKKFFKKYEK
-275 DLFDNP
+275 ELFDNP
-281 CVLFNSSTFWA
+281 CILYNSSTFWA

-300 IYAPLHHGK
+300 IYVPLYHGA

-315 GAEQDVA
+315 GTEQDVA

-328 ILPREYRDGFLEKA
+328 ILPREYRDGFLEKG

-351 TQEEKIRQGFEKIHD
+351 TQRDRIRQGFEKIDD

-386 GQHFEGV
+386 GQHFDGV

-407 PYITDPVVAHH
+407 PFITHPVVAHH

-430 ESAVVLMLN
+430 ESAVAPRLN

-475 EQRELVEQLKGK
+475 EQRELVERMKGK

-508 MREKGINGEALF
+508 LKEKGINGEALF
-520 IDERD
+520 VDERD
-525 WAALKGLFNFTG
+525 WTAFKGVFNFTG
-537 TPHCVV
+537 TPTLVLIGR
-543 VDSRGFVHEVEYW
+543 DGFVHEASHDVNALE
-556 DIEKVKKKIA
+556 KKIE
-566 ELID
+566 ELLK

>member
-1 MNNCAKIHIKKLFLT
+1 MKKLFLT
-16 LIVAFA
+16 LVVAFA
-22 TVCGF
+22 TLCGF
-27 AQSINH
+27 AQVIDH
-33 GRFNDYMFRGGDVV
+33 GQFNDYMFRGGDVV
-47 LRGRFENYPQG
+47 FKGRFENYSQS
-58 ETPQYVVA
+58 EMPQYVVA
-66 NVMDYFSSQNQNQLL
+66 NVMDYFSLQNQNQLV
-81 KVNPDGTFCGA
+81 KVNADGTFCGT

-111 TFLSVGDTLEWV
+111 PLLSVGDTLEAV
-123 SKPDGSWMNDRSSM
+123 FTPNDYVLNSRNNH
-137 FLELFT
+137 LADIFT
-143 ESLNAI
+143 ESQNEIYKRYA
-149 DKYYG
+149 D
-154 ISPYGDLSQPYMYS
+154 SPYGDLSHPYIYS

-179 IERNID
+179 IERNFD
-185 IMELVIKDIR
+185 IMEQAIKDIR
-195 RGRIELP
+195 RGRIVIP

-231 WRFSSGSY
+231 WRFSSG
-239 LVYDEKAG
+239 
-247 EYEEVVKNTTAKPLD
+247 KPLD
-262 LRRLRKFFIKHEK
+262 LRKLKKFFIKHEK

-300 IYAPLHHGK
+300 IYAPLYHWA
-309 TAYAPA
+309 TTYALA

-351 TQEEKIRQGFEKIHD
+351 TQENKIRQGFEKVYE
-366 LYGISSSTFLSQMA
+366 LYGVSSSSFLSQMA
-380 LTLYVF
+380 LTLYVY

-407 PYITDPVVAHH
+407 PFITHPVVTHH
-418 FLELYRKHVVAN
+418 FLELYRKHAIAN
-430 ESAVVLMLN
+430 ENTVVPMLN

-447 RVLSPY
+447 RILSPY
-453 KGNVMFLDFWSYGCG
+453 KGNIMFLDFWSYGCG

-475 EQRELVEQLKGK
+475 EQRELVERMKGK

-494 ASTEYDDV
+494 ASTEYDNV

-508 MREKGINGEALF
+508 LKEKGINGEALF
-520 IDERD
+520 VDERD
-525 WAALKGLFNFTG
+525 WTALKGLFNFTG
-537 TPHCVV
+537 TPALVLIGR
-543 VDSRGFVHEVEYW
+543 DGFVHDASHDVNALEKE
-556 DIEKVKKKIA
+556 IE
-566 ELID
+566 ELLK

>member
-1 MNNCAKIHIKKLFLT
+1 MKKLFLT

-22 TVCGF
+22 TVYGF
-27 AQSINH
+27 AQVIDH
-33 GRFNDYMFRGGDVV
+33 GQFNDYMFRGGDVV
-47 LRGRFENYPQG
+47 FKGRFENYSQS
-58 ETPQYVVA
+58 EMPQYVVA
-66 NVMDYFSSQNQNQLL
+66 SVMDYFSLQNQNQLV
-81 KVNPDGTFCGA
+81 KVNADGTFCGI

-111 TFLSVGDTLEWV
+111 PLLSVGDTLEAV
-123 SKPDGSWMNDRSSM
+123 FTPNDYVLNSKNNYLADI
-137 FLELFT
+137 FT
-143 ESLNAI
+143 ESQNEIYKRYA
-149 DKYYG
+149 D
-154 ISPYGDLSQPYMYS
+154 SPYGDFSQPYVYS

-185 IMELVIKDIR
+185 IMEQTMKDIS
-195 RGRIELP
+195 RGKVELP
-202 DSLSPLACEMV
+202 DSLSPLACEML
-213 KSNILFKGLSNIV
+213 KCNILFKGLSNIV
-226 ELLET
+226 ELLEA
-231 WRFSSGSY
+231 WRFSSG
-239 LVYDEKAG
+239 
-247 EYEEVVKNTTAKPLD
+247 KPLD
-262 LRRLRKFFIKHEK
+262 LRKLKKFFKKYEK

-281 CVLFNSSTFWA
+281 SILFNSSTFWA

-300 IYAPLHHGK
+300 IYVPLYHGA

-315 GAEQDVA
+315 GTEQDVA

-328 ILPREYRDGFLEKA
+328 ILPREYRDGFFEKA

-351 TQEEKIRQGFEKIHD
+351 TQRDRIRQGFEKIDD
-366 LYGISSSTFLSQMA
+366 LYSISSSTFLSQMA

-386 GQHFEGV
+386 GQHFDGV
-393 DGDKYITEKAKAAM
+393 DADKYITEKAKAAM
-407 PYITDPVVAHH
+407 PFITDPVVAHH
-418 FLELYRKHVVAN
+418 FLELYRKHVAAS
-430 ESAVVLMLN
+430 ESAVAPRLN

-475 EQRELVEQLKGK
+475 EQRELVERMKGK

-508 MREKGINGEALF
+508 LKEKGINCEALF
-520 IDERD
+520 VDERD
-525 WAALKGLFNFTG
+525 WTAFKGVFNFTG
-537 TPHCVV
+537 TPALVLIGR
-543 VDSRGFVHEVEYW
+543 DGFVHEASHDVNALE
-556 DIEKVKKKIA
+556 KKIE
-566 ELID
+566 ELLK

>member
-1 MNNCAKIHIKKLFLT
+1 MKKLFLT

-22 TVCGF
+22 TVCSF
-27 AQSINH
+27 AQAIDH
-33 GRFNDYMFRGGDVV
+33 VQFNDYMFRGGDVV
-47 LRGRFENYPQG
+47 FKGRFENYSQS
-58 ETPQYVVA
+58 EMPQYVVA
-66 NVMDYFSSQNQNQLL
+66 NVMDYFSLQNQNQLV
-81 KVNPDGTFCGA
+81 KVNADGTFCGT

-111 TFLSVGDTLEWV
+111 PLLSVGDTLEAV
-123 SKPDGSWMNDRSSM
+123 FTPYDYVLNSRNNHLADI
-137 FLELFT
+137 FT
-143 ESLNAI
+143 ESQNEIYKRYA
-149 DKYYG
+149 D
-154 ISPYGDLSQPYMYS
+154 SPYGDLSQPYIYS

-185 IMELVIKDIR
+185 IMEQAIKDIR
-195 RGRIELP
+195 RDRIMLP

-231 WRFSSGSY
+231 WRFSSG
-239 LVYDEKAG
+239 
-247 EYEEVVKNTTAKPLD
+247 KPLD
-262 LRRLRKFFIKHEK
+262 LRKLKKFFKKYEK
-275 DLFDNP
+275 ELFDNP
-281 CVLFNSSTFWA
+281 SILYNSSTFWA

-300 IYAPLHHGK
+300 IYAPLYHGA

-315 GAEQDVA
+315 GTEQDVA

-328 ILPREYRDGFLEKA
+328 ILPREYRDGFFDKA

-351 TQEEKIRQGFEKIHD
+351 TQEDKIRQGFEKVYEM
-366 LYGISSSTFLSQMA
+366 YGVSSSSFLSQMA
-380 LTLYVF
+380 LTLYVY

-407 PYITDPVVAHH
+407 PFITHPVVAHH

-430 ESAVVLMLN
+430 ESAVIPMLN

-475 EQRELVEQLKGK
+475 EQRELVERMKGK

-508 MREKGINGEALF
+508 LKEKGINGEALF
-520 IDERD
+520 VDERD
-525 WAALKGLFNFTG
+525 WTALKGLFNFTG
-537 TPHCVV
+537 TPALVLIGR
-543 VDSRGFVHEVEYW
+543 DGFVHDASHDVNALEKE
-556 DIEKVKKKIA
+556 IE
-566 ELID
+566 ELLK

>member
-1 MNNCAKIHIKKLFLT
+1 MKKLILT
-16 LIVAFA
+16 LILVL
-22 TVCGF
+22 TTLCGF
-27 AQSINH
+27 AQVINH
-33 GRFNDYMFRGGDVV
+33 GQFNDYMFRGGDVV
-47 LRGRFENYPQG
+47 FKGRFENYSQS
-58 ETPQYVVA
+58 EMPQYVVA
-66 NVMDYFSSQNQNQLL
+66 NVMDYFSLQNQNQLV
-81 KVNPDGTFCGA
+81 KVNADGTFCGI

-111 TFLSVGDTLEWV
+111 PLLSVGDTLEAV
-123 SKPDGSWMNDRSSM
+123 FTPNDYVLNSKNNYLADI
-137 FLELFT
+137 FT
-143 ESLNAI
+143 ESQNEIYKRYA
-149 DKYYG
+149 D
-154 ISPYGDLSQPYMYS
+154 SPYDDLSQPYVYS

-185 IMELVIKDIR
+185 IMEQTMKDIS
-195 RGRIELP
+195 RGKVELS

-213 KSNILFKGLSNIV
+213 KCNILFKGLSNIV
-226 ELLET
+226 ELLDA
-231 WRFSSGSY
+231 WRFSSG
-239 LVYDEKAG
+239 
-247 EYEEVVKNTTAKPLD
+247 KPLD

-275 DLFDNP
+275 ELFDNP
-281 CVLFNSSTFWA
+281 CILFNSSTFWA

-300 IYAPLHHGK
+300 IYAPLYHG
-309 TAYAPA
+309 AISYAPA
-315 GAEQDVA
+315 GTEQDVA

-328 ILPREYRDGFLEKA
+328 ILPREYRDGFFEKA

-351 TQEEKIRQGFEKIHD
+351 TQRDRIRQGFEKIDD

-386 GQHFEGV
+386 GQHFDGV
-393 DGDKYITEKAKAAM
+393 DADKYITEKAKAAM
-407 PYITDPVVAHH
+407 PFITDPVVAHH
-418 FLELYRKHVVAN
+418 FLELYRKHAIAN
-430 ESAVVLMLN
+430 ENTVVPMLN

-475 EQRELVEQLKGK
+475 EQRELVERMKGK

-508 MREKGINGEALF
+508 LKEKGINGEALF
-520 IDERD
+520 VDERD
-525 WAALKGLFNFTG
+525 WTAFKGVFNFTG
-537 TPHCVV
+537 TPALVLI
-543 VDSRGFVHEVEYW
+543 DTNGFVHEASYDVNALEKE
-556 DIEKVKKKIA
+556 IE
-566 ELID
+566 ELLK

>member
-1 MNNCAKIHIKKLFLT
+1 MKKLFLT
-16 LIVAFA
+16 LVVAFA

-27 AQSINH
+27 AQVIDH
-33 GRFNDYMFRGGDVV
+33 GQFNDYMSRGGDVV
-47 LRGRFENYPQG
+47 LKGRFENYSQS
-58 ETPQYVVA
+58 EMPQYVVA
-66 NVMDYFSSQNQNQLL
+66 NVMDYFSLQKQNQLV
-81 KVNPDGTFCGA
+81 KVNADGTFCGT

-111 TFLSVGDTLEWV
+111 PLLSVGDTLEAV
-123 SKPDGSWMNDRSSM
+123 FTPNDYVLNSRNNH
-137 FLELFT
+137 LADIFT
-143 ESLNAI
+143 ESQNEIYKRYA
-149 DKYYG
+149 D
-154 ISPYGDLSQPYMYS
+154 SPYGDLSQPYIYS

-185 IMELVIKDIR
+185 IMEQAIKDIR
-195 RGRIELP
+195 RGRIVIP

-231 WRFSSGSY
+231 WRFSSGSS

-247 EYEEVVKNTTAKPLD
+247 EYKEVVKNTTAKPLD

-300 IYAPLHHGK
+300 IYAPLYHGA
-309 TAYAPA
+309 TTYAPA

-328 ILPREYRDGFLEKA
+328 ILPREYYDDFLDKA

-351 TQEEKIRQGFEKIHD
+351 TQEDRIRQGFENIYD
-366 LYGISSSTFLSQMA
+366 MYGISSSSFLSQMA

-386 GQHFEGV
+386 GQHFDGV

-407 PYITDPVVAHH
+407 PFITHPVVAHH
-418 FLELYRKHVVAN
+418 FLELYRKHAVAN
-430 ESAVVLMLN
+430 ENTVVPMLN

-453 KGNVMFLDFWSYGCG
+453 KGNVLFLDFWSYGCG

-475 EQRELVEQLKGK
+475 EQRELVERMKGK

-508 MREKGINGEALF
+508 LKEKGINGEALF
-520 IDERD
+520 VDERD
-525 WAALKGLFNFTG
+525 WTALKGLFNFTG
-537 TPHCVV
+537 TPALVLIGR
-543 VDSRGFVHEVEYW
+543 DGFVHDASHDVNALEKE
-556 DIEKVKKKIA
+556 IE
-566 ELID
+566 ELLK

>member
-1 MNNCAKIHIKKLFLT
+1 MKKLILT
-16 LIVAFA
+16 LVVAFA

-27 AQSINH
+27 AQVINH
-33 GRFNDYMFRGGDVV
+33 GQFNDYMFRGGDVV
-47 LRGRFENYPQG
+47 FKGRFENYSQR
-58 ETPQYVVA
+58 EMPQYVVA
-66 NVMDYFSSQNQNQLL
+66 SVMDYFSLQNQNQLV
-81 KVNPDGTFCGA
+81 KVNADGTFCGI

-111 TFLSVGDTLEWV
+111 PLLSVGDTLEAV
-123 SKPDGSWMNDRSSM
+123 FTPNDYVLNSKNNHLADI
-137 FLELFT
+137 FT
-143 ESLNAI
+143 ESQNEIYKRYA
-149 DKYYG
+149 D
-154 ISPYGDLSQPYMYS
+154 SPYGDLSQPYVYS
-168 KDGNRD
+168 KDENRD

-185 IMELVIKDIR
+185 IMEQAIKDIR
-195 RGRIELP
+195 RGRIVLP

-231 WRFSSGSY
+231 WRFSSG
-239 LVYDEKAG
+239 
-247 EYEEVVKNTTAKPLD
+247 KPLD
-262 LRRLRKFFIKHEK
+262 LRKLKKFFKKYEK
-275 DLFDNP
+275 ELFDNP
-281 CVLFNSSTFWA
+281 CILYNSSTFWA

-300 IYAPLHHGK
+300 IYVPLYHGA

-315 GAEQDVA
+315 GTEQDVA

-351 TQEEKIRQGFEKIHD
+351 TQRDRIRQGFENIYD
-366 LYGISSSTFLSQMA
+366 MYGISSSTFLSQMA
-380 LTLYVF
+380 LNLYVF
-386 GQHFEGV
+386 GQHFDGV

-407 PYITDPVVAHH
+407 PFITDPVVAHH

-430 ESAVVLMLN
+430 ESAVIPMLN
-439 AFANEVAD
+439 AFANEVVD

-475 EQRELVEQLKGK
+475 EQRELVERMKGK

-508 MREKGINGEALF
+508 LKEKGINGEALF
-520 IDERD
+520 VDERD
-525 WAALKGLFNFTG
+525 WTAFKGVFNFTG
-537 TPHCVV
+537 TPALVLI
-543 VDSRGFVHEVEYW
+543 DTNGFVHEASHDVNALEKE
-556 DIEKVKKKIA
+556 IE
-566 ELID
+566 ELLK

>member
-1 MNNCAKIHIKKLFLT
+1 MKKLILT
-16 LIVAFA
+16 LFLAFA

-27 AQSINH
+27 AQAIDH
-33 GRFNDYMFRGGDVV
+33 GQFNDYMFRGGDVV
-47 LRGRFENYPQG
+47 FKGRFENYSQS
-58 ETPQYVVA
+58 EMPQYVVA
-66 NVMDYFSSQNQNQLL
+66 NVMDYFSLQNQNQLV
-81 KVNPDGTFCGA
+81 KVNADGTFCGI

-111 TFLSVGDTLEWV
+111 PLLSVGDTLEAV
-123 SKPDGSWMNDRSSM
+123 FTPNDYVLNSKNNYLADI
-137 FLELFT
+137 FT
-143 ESLNAI
+143 ESQNEI
-149 DKYYG
+149 NTYYG
-154 ISPYGDLSQPYMYS
+154 NSPYGDLSQPYVYS

-185 IMELVIKDIR
+185 IMEQTMKDIS
-195 RGRIELP
+195 RGKVELP

-213 KSNILFKGLSNIV
+213 KCNILFKGLSNIV
-226 ELLET
+226 ELLEA
-231 WRFSSGSY
+231 WRFSSG
-239 LVYDEKAG
+239 
-247 EYEEVVKNTTAKPLD
+247 KPLD
-262 LRRLRKFFIKHEK
+262 LRRLKKFFIKHEK

-281 CVLFNSSTFWA
+281 CILFNSSTFWA

-300 IYAPLHHGK
+300 IYAPLSHGA
-309 TAYAPA
+309 TTYAPA
-315 GAEQDVA
+315 GTEQDVA

-328 ILPREYRDGFLEKA
+328 ILPREYRDGFFEKA

-351 TQEEKIRQGFEKIHD
+351 TQRDRIRQGFEKIDD

-386 GQHFEGV
+386 GQHFDGV

-407 PYITDPVVAHH
+407 PFITDPVVAHH
-418 FLELYRKHVVAN
+418 FLELYRKHVAAS
-430 ESAVVLMLN
+430 ESAVAPLLN

-475 EQRELVEQLKGK
+475 EQRELVEQMKGK

-508 MREKGINGEALF
+508 LKEKGINGEALF
-520 IDERD
+520 VDERD
-525 WAALKGLFNFTG
+525 WTAFKGVFNFTG
-537 TPHCVV
+537 TPALVLI
-543 VDSRGFVHEVEYW
+543 DTNGFVHEASYDVNALE
-556 DIEKVKKKIA
+556 KKIE
-566 ELID
+566 ELLK

>member
-1 MNNCAKIHIKKLFLT
+1 MKKLFLT
-16 LIVAFA
+16 LVVAFA

-27 AQSINH
+27 AQAIDH
-33 GRFNDYMFRGGDVV
+33 GQFNDYMFRGGDVV
-47 LRGRFENYPQG
+47 FKGRFENYSQS
-58 ETPQYVVA
+58 EMPQYVVA
-66 NVMDYFSSQNQNQLL
+66 NVMDYFSLQNQNQLV
-81 KVNPDGTFCGA
+81 KVNADGTFCGI

-111 TFLSVGDTLEWV
+111 PLLSVGDTLEAV
-123 SKPDGSWMNDRSSM
+123 FTPDDYVLNSRNNHLADI
-137 FLELFT
+137 FT
-143 ESLNAI
+143 ESQNEI
-149 DKYYG
+149 NTYYG
-154 ISPYGDLSQPYMYS
+154 NSPYGDLSQPYVYS

-185 IMELVIKDIR
+185 IMEQTMKDIS
-195 RGRIELP
+195 RGKVELP
-202 DSLSPLACEMV
+202 DSFSPLACEMV

-231 WRFSSGSY
+231 WRFSSG
-239 LVYDEKAG
+239 
-247 EYEEVVKNTTAKPLD
+247 KPLD

-281 CVLFNSSTFWA
+281 CILFNSSTFWA

-300 IYAPLHHGK
+300 IYAPLYHGA
-309 TAYAPA
+309 TTYAPA
-315 GAEQDVA
+315 GTEQDVA

-351 TQEEKIRQGFEKIHD
+351 TQRDRIRQGSENIYD
-366 LYGISSSTFLSQMA
+366 MYGISSSTFLSQMA

-386 GQHFEGV
+386 GQHFDGV

-407 PYITDPVVAHH
+407 PFITDPVVAHH
-418 FLELYRKHVVAN
+418 FLELYRKHVAAS
-430 ESAVVLMLN
+430 ESAVAPRLN

-475 EQRELVEQLKGK
+475 EQRELVERMKGK

-494 ASTEYDDV
+494 ASTEYDNV

-508 MREKGINGEALF
+508 LKEKGINGEALF
-520 IDERD
+520 VDERD
-525 WAALKGLFNFTG
+525 WTALKGLFNFTG
-537 TPHCVV
+537 TPALVLIGR
-543 VDSRGFVHEVEYW
+543 DGFVHSASHDVNALEKE
-556 DIEKVKKKIA
+556 IE
-566 ELID
+566 ELLK

>member
-1 MNNCAKIHIKKLFLT
+1 MKKLFLT
-16 LIVAFA
+16 LIIAFA
-22 TVCGF
+22 TLCGF
-27 AQSINH
+27 AQVIDH
-33 GRFNDYMFRGGDVV
+33 GQFNDYMFRGGDVV
-47 LRGRFENYPQG
+47 FKGRFENYSQS
-58 ETPQYVVA
+58 EMPQYVVA
-66 NVMDYFSSQNQNQLL
+66 NVMDYFSLQNQNQLV
-81 KVNPDGTFCGA
+81 KVNADGTFCGT

-111 TFLSVGDTLEWV
+111 PLLSVSDTLEAV
-123 SKPDGSWMNDRSSM
+123 FTPTDYVLNSRNNHLADI
-137 FLELFT
+137 FT
-143 ESLNAI
+143 ESQNEI
-149 DKYYG
+149 NKHYG
-154 ISPYGDLSQPYMYS
+154 NSPYGDLSQPYIYS

-185 IMELVIKDIR
+185 IMEQAIKDIR
-195 RGRIELP
+195 RGRIVIP

-213 KSNILFKGLSNIV
+213 KSDILFKGLSNIV

-231 WRFSSGSY
+231 WRFSSG
-239 LVYDEKAG
+239 
-247 EYEEVVKNTTAKPLD
+247 KPLD
-262 LRRLRKFFIKHEK
+262 LRKLKKFFIKHEK

-281 CVLFNSSTFWA
+281 CILYNSSTFWA

-300 IYAPLHHGK
+300 VYAPLYHGA

-315 GAEQDVA
+315 GTEQDVA

-351 TQEEKIRQGFEKIHD
+351 TQENKIRQGFEKVYE
-366 LYGISSSTFLSQMA
+366 LYGVSSSSFLSQMA
-380 LTLYVF
+380 LTLYVY

-407 PYITDPVVAHH
+407 PFITHPVVTHH

-430 ESAVVLMLN
+430 ESAVIPMLN

-447 RVLSPY
+447 RILSPY
-453 KGNVMFLDFWSYGCG
+453 KGNIMFLDFWSYGCG

-475 EQRELVEQLKGK
+475 EQRELVERMKGK

-494 ASTEYDDV
+494 ASIEYDNV

-508 MREKGINGEALF
+508 LKEKGINGEALF
-520 IDERD
+520 VDERD
-525 WAALKGLFNFTG
+525 WTALKGLFNFTG
-537 TPHCVV
+537 TPALVLIGR
-543 VDSRGFVHEVEYW
+543 DGFVHDASHDVNALEKE
-556 DIEKVKKKIA
+556 IE
-566 ELID
+566 ELLK

>member
-1 MNNCAKIHIKKLFLT
+1 MVMKKLFLT
-16 LIVAFA
+16 LVVAFT

-27 AQSINH
+27 AQAIDH
-33 GRFNDYMFRGGDVV
+33 GQFNDYMFRGGDVV
-47 LRGRFENYPQG
+47 FKGRFENYSQS
-58 ETPQYVVA
+58 EMPQYVVA
-66 NVMDYFSSQNQNQLL
+66 NVMDYFSLQNQNQLV
-81 KVNPDGTFCGA
+81 KVNADGTFCGI

-111 TFLSVGDTLEWV
+111 PLLSVGDTLEAV
-123 SKPDGSWMNDRSSM
+123 FTPNDYVLNSRNNH
-137 FLELFT
+137 LADIFT
-143 ESLNAI
+143 ESQNEIYKRYA
-149 DKYYG
+149 D
-154 ISPYGDLSQPYMYS
+154 SPYGDLSQPYVYS

-185 IMELVIKDIR
+185 IMEQTMKDIS
-195 RGRIELP
+195 RGKVELP

-213 KSNILFKGLSNIV
+213 KCNILFKGLSNIV
-226 ELLET
+226 ELLEA
-231 WRFSSGSY
+231 WRFSSG
-239 LVYDEKAG
+239 
-247 EYEEVVKNTTAKPLD
+247 KPLD

-281 CVLFNSSTFWA
+281 CILFNSSTFWA

-300 IYAPLHHGK
+300 IYAPLYHGA

-315 GAEQDVA
+315 GTEQDVA

-342 LPLSGDTLY
+342 LPLSGDTFY
-351 TQEEKIRQGFEKIHD
+351 TQRDRIRQGFEKIDD

-386 GQHFEGV
+386 GQHFDGV

-407 PYITDPVVAHH
+407 PFITHPVVAHH
-418 FLELYRKHVVAN
+418 FLELYRKHVAAS
-430 ESAVVLMLN
+430 ESAVAPRLN

-475 EQRELVEQLKGK
+475 EQRELVERMKGK

-508 MREKGINGEALF
+508 LKEKGINGEALF
-520 IDERD
+520 VDERD
-525 WAALKGLFNFTG
+525 WTAFKGVFNFTG
-537 TPHCVV
+537 TPALVLI
-543 VDSRGFVHEVEYW
+543 DTNGFVHEASYDVNALEKE
-556 DIEKVKKKIA
+556 IE
-566 ELID
+566 ELLK

>member
-1 MNNCAKIHIKKLFLT
+1 MKKLILT
-16 LIVAFA
+16 LVVAFA
-22 TVCGF
+22 SVCGF
-27 AQSINH
+27 AQVIDY
-33 GRFNDYMFRGGDVV
+33 GQFNDYMFRGGDVV
-47 LRGRFENYPQG
+47 FKGRFENYSQS
-58 ETPQYVVA
+58 EMPQYVVA
-66 NVMDYFSSQNQNQLL
+66 NVMDYFSLQNQNQLV
-81 KVNPDGTFCGA
+81 KVNADGTFCGI

-103 DASPHTII
+103 DASPHTLISL
-111 TFLSVGDTLEWV
+111 LSVGDTLEAV
-123 SKPDGSWMNDRSSM
+123 FTPDDYVLNSRNNHLADI
-137 FLELFT
+137 FT
-143 ESLNAI
+143 ESQNEIYKRYA
-149 DKYYG
+149 D
-154 ISPYGDLSQPYMYS
+154 SSYGDLSQPYVYS
-168 KDGNRD
+168 KDENRD

-185 IMELVIKDIR
+185 IMEQAIKDIR
-195 RGRIELP
+195 RGRIVLP

-226 ELLET
+226 ELLEA
-231 WRFSSGSY
+231 WRFSSG
-239 LVYDEKAG
+239 
-247 EYEEVVKNTTAKPLD
+247 KPLD
-262 LRRLRKFFIKHEK
+262 LRKLRKFFIKHEK

-281 CVLFNSSTFWA
+281 CILFNSSTFWA

-300 IYAPLHHGK
+300 IYVPLYHGA
-309 TAYAPA
+309 TSYAPA
-315 GAEQDVA
+315 GTEQDVA

-351 TQEEKIRQGFEKIHD
+351 TQRDRIRQGFEEIDD

-386 GQHFEGV
+386 GQHFDGV
-393 DGDKYITEKAKAAM
+393 DADKYITEKAKAAM
-407 PYITDPVVAHH
+407 PFITDPVVAHH
-418 FLELYRKHVVAN
+418 FLELYRKHVAASESVVAPR
-430 ESAVVLMLN
+430 LN

-475 EQRELVEQLKGK
+475 EQRELVERMKGK

-508 MREKGINGEALF
+508 LKEKGINGEALF
-520 IDERD
+520 VDERD
-525 WAALKGLFNFTG
+525 WTAFKGVFNFTG
-537 TPHCVV
+537 TPALVLI
-543 VDSRGFVHEVEYW
+543 DTNGFVHEASHDVNALE
-556 DIEKVKKKIA
+556 KKIE
-566 ELID
+566 ELLK